1 MSAIELDFRSFA
13 ENTRDGIL
21 VNHERQLVYINH
33 SLEQMLGYIPGELE
47 GANFE
52 VIQATDPA
60 AQETAGFNINNK
72 SHNGR
77 FETLFRRKDNSW
89 CPVEV
94 SATEATWLGES
105 ATIHVVRDITDR
117 KRREA
122 ELLESESQFLQLTQ
136 NIDEVFFVR
145 DLNNNR
151 IIYMSPAYEKIWRQ
165 SLSSVYETPLSFM
178 ESVHPEDRQRI
189 QEIVQQRNETLDGF
203 LTYQYRIVW
212 PNGEVRWI
220 RARTFP
226 VPDENGRPYRVAGIA
241 EDITEHKATE
251 EKLHLNEMQLRQ
263 IIDLVPHAIFVK
275 DYEGRFLLI
284 NKAISDFYGS
294 TVEALTGSMHHD
306 VHPHHEDVERMLT
319 DDRQVMDSSQPR
331 LIREEYSEDAAGH
344 QHIFKVTKIPF
355 ITSDGGQKAVLGVA
369 IDITESKRTETALQL
384 SEERLRHSLQY
395 ANVGSWDWNIRTGVL
410 YWSELVAPLF
420 GYKYGEVDTSYQA
433 FLNAIHTDDRQF
445 VQQAVNDCINSDKN
459 YDIDHRVVWP
469 DGSIHWLH
477 ESGGVVYGSD
487 GKAERMLGVVS
498 DITRH
503 KLAEEE
509 RVALAKQQR
518 DTLVREVHHRIKN
531 NLQGVIGLL
540 RQHVGKN
547 PVLREPLES
556 AIGQIN
562 SVAVVYGLHSRS
574 SNKNIILCEMVR
586 AICHSTGGLTGKII
600 EPFVTVSVKNPV
612 RVSNEEGVPLAL
624 ILNELV
630 VNAVKHQSVDT
641 NPVEVFVEDVEDG
654 ARVRIINHGNYLADD
669 FDFAS
674 GTGLGTG
681 LNLVRSLLPPYG
693 CQLQIKNESSGVLTE
708 LRLASPVLT
717 YFTGIDGKT

>member
-1 MSAIELDFRSFA
+1 M
-13 ENTRDGIL
+13 
-21 VNHERQLVYINH
+21 
-33 SLEQMLGYIPGELE
+33 
-47 GANFE
+47 
-52 VIQATDPA
+52 
-60 AQETAGFNINNK
+60 
-72 SHNGR
+72 
-77 FETLFRRKDNSW
+77 
-89 CPVEV
+89 
-94 SATEATWLGES
+94 
-105 ATIHVVRDITDR
+105 
-117 KRREA
+117 
-122 ELLESESQFLQLTQ
+122 
-136 NIDEVFFVR
+136 
-145 DLNNNR
+145 
-151 IIYMSPAYEKIWRQ
+151 
-165 SLSSVYETPLSFM
+165 
-178 ESVHPEDRQRI
+178 
-189 QEIVQQRNETLDGF
+189 
-203 LTYQYRIVW
+203 
-212 PNGEVRWI
+212 
-220 RARTFP
+220 
-226 VPDENGRPYRVAGIA
+226 
-241 EDITEHKATE
+241 
-251 EKLHLNEMQLRQ
+251 
-263 IIDLVPHAIFVK
+263 
-275 DYEGRFLLI
+275 
-284 NKAISDFYGS
+284 
-294 TVEALTGSMHHD
+294 
-306 VHPHHEDVERMLT
+306 
-319 DDRQVMDSSQPR
+319 
-331 LIREEYSEDAAGH
+331 
-344 QHIFKVTKIPF
+344 
-355 ITSDGGQKAVLGVA
+355 
-369 IDITESKRTETALQL
+369 
-384 SEERLRHSLQY
+384 
-395 ANVGSWDWNIRTGVL
+395 L

-654 ARVRIINHGNYLADD
+654 ARVRIINHGNYLVDD

-693 CQLQIKNESSGVLTE
+693 CQLQIKNE
-708 LRLASPVLT
+708 
-717 YFTGIDGKT
+717 